1 MRKYD
6 YQCAYE
12 SESEYECGYSHCWG
26 PLRQR
31 VALPPT
37 RYRNAA
43 NTQWTRMANCQ
54 TKCMSGYRRQ
64 CRGGAGEG
72 GGGRV
77 RGRRVLSNKYDGF
90 PLNVNAISAL
100 FLAQFRI

>member
-26 PLRQR
+26 PLRQS

-37 RYRNAA
+37 RWRNAA

-64 CRGGAGEG
+64 CRGGEGEG
-72 GGGRV
+72 GEEEESG
-77 RGRRVLSNKYDGF
+77 GRRVLGNKYGGF
-90 PLNVNAISAL
+90 PLNVNAVSAR
-100 FLAQFRI
+100 F